1 MNCIK
6 SIRILLID
14 KTFTSRRN
22 TFLILIML
30 LFLTAGSINAQQTT
44 SQTIP
49 FPKIDLNVGAAQNGQ
64 DVSVTLQILL
74 LMTVLSLAPS
84 IVVMTTSYLRIII
97 VFHFL
102 KSALGTQQ
110 MPPSQL
116 LAGVAL
122 FITFFIMAPTWNK
135 VNDEALKPLMD
146 SKITVQQAYDSG
158 IEPIREFMFKN
169 TRESDLELFLGLSKM
184 DRPKNRA
191 EVSTV
196 VLIPSFVL
204 SELRAGFIMGFFLF
218 IPFIMVDLIIS
229 SILMSM
235 GMMMM
240 PPMMISLPFKILLFI
255 LVDGWQLIIGSLV
268 RSFQ

>member
-1 MNCIK
+1 MSK
-6 SIRILLID
+6 KVLLILAA
-14 KTFTSRRN
+14 FFFFCAIAPS
-22 TFLILIML
+22 
-30 LFLTAGSINAQQTT
+30 SAQQAAQT
-44 SQTIP
+44 TIP
-49 FPKIDLNVGAAQNGQ
+49 FPKVNIDVGTAQTGS
-64 DVSVTLQILL
+64 DVSVTLQLLL

-84 IVVMTTSYLRIII
+84 LVIMTTAYLRIIV

-122 FITFFIMAPTWNK
+122 FVTFFVMAPTWNK

-146 SKITVQQAYDSG
+146 NKMNVQQAYDKG
-158 IEPIREFMFKN
+158 IEPIRQFMFKN
-169 TRESDLELFLGLSKM
+169 VRDEDLELFIGLSNQP
-184 DRPKNRA
+184 RPNTRNDI
-191 EVSTV
+191 STHI
-196 VLIPSFVL
+196 LIPAFVL

-218 IPFIMVDLIIS
+218 IPFIMVDMIVS

-255 LVDGWQLIIGSLV
+255 LVDGWNLIIGSLV
-268 RSFQ
+268 RSFN

>member
-1 MNCIK
+1 MNAKKI
-6 SIRILLID
+6 SLLAIV
-14 KTFTSRRN
+14 
-22 TFLILIML
+22 
-30 LFLTAGSINAQQTT
+30 LFLFVETNLPAQQTT
-44 SQTIP
+44 NTIP
-49 FPKIDLNVGAAQNGQ
+49 FPKINLDVGTAQNGS

-84 IVVMTTSYLRIII
+84 IVIMTTSYLRIII

-122 FITFFIMAPTWNK
+122 FITFFVMAPTWTK
-135 VNDEALKPLMD
+135 VNDEALKPLIDNKLTM
-146 SKITVQQAYDSG
+146 QQAYDKG
-158 IEPIREFMFKN
+158 IEPIRQFMFKN
-169 TRESDLELFLGLSKM
+169 VREEDLELFISLSNQAK
-184 DRPKNRA
+184 PKNRN
-191 EVSTV
+191 EVSTY
-196 VLIPSFVL
+196 VLVPAFVL
-204 SELRAGFIMGFFLF
+204 SEMRAGFIMGFFLF
-218 IPFIMVDLIIS
+218 IPFIMVDMIIS

-255 LVDGWQLIIGSLV
+255 LVDGWNLIAGSLI
-268 RSFQ
+268 RSFN

>member
-1 MNCIK
+1 MSK
-6 SIRILLID
+6 KFLAVVILL
-14 KTFTSRRN
+14 
-22 TFLILIML
+22 L
-30 LFLTAGSINAQQTT
+30 LVLAAQTQAQQAQ
-44 SQTIP
+44 QTIP
-49 FPKIDLNVGAAQNGQ
+49 FPKINLDVGTAKDGG

-74 LMTVLSLAPS
+74 MMTILSLAPS
-84 IVVMTTSYLRIII
+84 IVIMTTSYLRIII

-122 FITFFIMAPTWNK
+122 FVTFFIMAPTWNK

-146 SKITVQQAYDSG
+146 NKLTTQQAYDKG
-158 IEPIREFMFKN
+158 IEPIRKFMFKN
-169 TRESDLELFLGLSKM
+169 VRDEDLELFIGLSQQA
-184 DRPKNRA
+184 RPATRNDVA
-191 EVSTV
+191 TYI
-196 VLIPSFVL
+196 LIPAFVL

-218 IPFIMVDLIIS
+218 IPFIMVDMIIS

-255 LVDGWQLIIGSLV
+255 LVDGWNLIVASLV
-268 RSFQ
+268 RSFH

>member
-1 MNCIK
+1 MSK
-6 SIRILLID
+6 KLLAIV
-14 KTFTSRRN
+14 
-22 TFLILIML
+22 L
-30 LFLTAGSINAQQTT
+30 LLLLVLTVQTQAQQAQ
-44 SQTIP
+44 QTIP
-49 FPKIDLNVGAAQNGQ
+49 FPKINLDVGTAKDGG

-74 LMTVLSLAPS
+74 MMTILSLAPS
-84 IVVMTTSYLRIII
+84 IVIMTTSYLRIII

-122 FITFFIMAPTWNK
+122 FVTFFIMAPTWNK

-146 SKITVQQAYDSG
+146 NKLTTGQAYDKG
-158 IEPIREFMFKN
+158 IEPIRQFMFKN
-169 TRESDLELFLGLSKM
+169 VREEDLELFISLSHQA
-184 DRPKNRA
+184 RPATRNDVA
-191 EVSTV
+191 TYI
-196 VLIPSFVL
+196 LIPAFVL
-204 SELRAGFIMGFFLF
+204 SEMRAGFIMGFFLF
-218 IPFIMVDLIIS
+218 IPFIMVDMIIS

-255 LVDGWQLIIGSLV
+255 LVDGWNLIVSSLV
-268 RSFQ
+268 RSFH

>member
-1 MNCIK
+1 MNKKVIFH
-6 SIRILLID
+6 ILL
-14 KTFTSRRN
+14 
-22 TFLILIML
+22 L
-30 LFLTAGSINAQQTT
+30 LFLLAMNEEFAQQKPVTV
-44 SQTIP
+44 P
-49 FPKIDLNVGAAQNGQ
+49 FPKINIDVGASQNGN

-74 LMTVLSLAPS
+74 MMTVLSLAPS
-84 IVVMTTSYLRIII
+84 IVIMTTSYLRIII

-102 KSALGTQQ
+102 KTALGTQQ

-146 SKITVQQAYDSG
+146 NKISVQDAYNKG
-158 IEPIREFMFKN
+158 IEPIRQFMFKQ
-169 TRESDLELFLGLSKM
+169 TRNEDLELFIGLSNQV
-184 DRPKNRA
+184 RPKTRND
-191 EVSTV
+191 VST
-196 VLIPSFVL
+196 LILVPAFSL
-204 SELRAGFIMGFFLF
+204 SEMRAGFIMGFFLF

-235 GMMMM
+235 GMMML

-255 LVDGWQLIIGSLV
+255 LVDGWNLIVGSLV
-268 RSFQ
+268 RSFS

>member
-1 MNCIK
+1 MSKKFLAIV
-6 SIRILLID
+6 LL
-14 KTFTSRRN
+14 
-22 TFLILIML
+22 L
-30 LFLTAGSINAQQTT
+30 LLVLTVQAHAQQAQ
-44 SQTIP
+44 QTIP
-49 FPKIDLNVGAAQNGQ
+49 FPKINLDVGTAKDGG

-74 LMTVLSLAPS
+74 MMTVLSLAPS
-84 IVVMTTSYLRIII
+84 IVIMTTSYLRIII

-122 FITFFIMAPTWNK
+122 FVTFFIMAPTWNK

-146 SKITVQQAYDSG
+146 NKLTTSQAYDKG
-158 IEPIREFMFKN
+158 IEPIRQFMFKN
-169 TRESDLELFLGLSKM
+169 VREEDLELFISLSQQA
-184 DRPKNRA
+184 RPATRNDVA
-191 EVSTV
+191 TYI
-196 VLIPSFVL
+196 LIPAFVL
-204 SELRAGFIMGFFLF
+204 SEMRAGFIMGFFLF
-218 IPFIMVDLIIS
+218 IPFIMVDMIIS

-255 LVDGWQLIIGSLV
+255 LVDGWNLIVSSLV
-268 RSFQ
+268 RSFH